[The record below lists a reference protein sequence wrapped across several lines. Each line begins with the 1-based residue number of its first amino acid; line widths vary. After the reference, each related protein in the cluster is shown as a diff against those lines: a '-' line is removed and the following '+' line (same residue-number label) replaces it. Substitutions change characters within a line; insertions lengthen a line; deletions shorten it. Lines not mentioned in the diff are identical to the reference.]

1 MKKIANMNA
10 LELSA
15 CLCKIAEPAE
25 RLFTD
30 GAVVEAM
37 DDLRKA
43 IPEKADIPTVFSLF
57 TSLLVPKLM
66 GEKHQDDIYAILA
79 AIDGVTV
86 EDIKGK
92 NGLETLRDVFI
103 VFVTERDVET
113 IFRPGCE
120 ARSK

>member
-10 LELSA
+10 CELSV
-15 CLCKIAEPAE
+15 CLCKLAEPAE
-25 RLFTD
+25 CLFND

-37 DDLRKA
+37 DELRKA
-43 IPEKADIPTVFSLF
+43 IPAKSDIPTVFSLF
-57 TSLLVPKLM
+57 TAILVPKLM
-66 GEKHQDDIYAILA
+66 GEKHQEDVYSILA

-86 EDIKGK
+86 DEIKER
-92 NGLETLRDVFI
+92 NGLETLRDVFV

>member
-1 MKKIANMNA
+1 MITKEELRTRIQNA
-10 LELSA
+10 CDTVMAAEAELTEIDSRFGDA
-15 CLCKIAEPAE
+15 DHG
-25 RLFTD
+25 FTM
-30 GAVVEAM
+30 AKVCN
-37 DDLRKA
+37 
-43 IPEKADIPTVFSLF
+43 
-57 TSLLVPKLM
+57 
-66 GEKHQDDIYAILA
+66 AILA